1 MATVN
6 AEPMPT
12 VKRRPKDR
20 KAQIARASAE
30 AFSALGYHAVSMG
43 DIAARVGI
51 SAAALYRHSAS
62 KYQLFRDAVI
72 ALGEQLVNQT
82 AFADDAPGDTDAA
95 ELLDR
100 VIRALIDTSIA
111 NRTSGG
117 LYRWEGRYLNDED
130 QAVLMGQINL
140 VNRRLQRPLARLRPE
155 LDSWQRWTLSS
166 AALSVIGSIADHRAR
181 LPVAEIRE
189 LLRELTHAA
198 LAVELPTIAE
208 DGEAPDLGTPVAAGR
223 YEALLTAAM
232 RLFSVR
238 HYHETSM
245 EDIAAEVGMPVSGIY
260 RYFAGKAD
268 LLAASFR
275 RAADRVS
282 GDLANVLAA
291 QTDPE
296 LALRELIDAYVARS
310 FDDPELAFVYYTEWG
325 NLPVADRAILHNV
338 QVATVQAWAALVV
351 AARPELPP
359 ERARFAVHAAF
370 ALVVDLGRLVGYDNT
385 EQSRARVR
393 VLMAAVLLG
402 DPGR

>member
-1 MATVN
+1 
-6 AEPMPT
+6 
-12 VKRRPKDR
+12 
-20 KAQIARASAE
+20 
-30 AFSALGYHAVSMG
+30 
-43 DIAARVGI
+43 
-51 SAAALYRHSAS
+51 
-62 KYQLFRDAVI
+62 
-72 ALGEQLVNQT
+72 
-82 AFADDAPGDTDAA
+82 
-95 ELLDR
+95 
-100 VIRALIDTSIA
+100 
-111 NRTSGG
+111 
-117 LYRWEGRYLNDED
+117 
-130 QAVLMGQINL
+130 
-140 VNRRLQRPLARLRPE
+140 
-155 LDSWQRWTLSS
+155 
-166 AALSVIGSIADHRAR
+166 
-181 LPVAEIRE
+181 
-189 LLRELTHAA
+189 
-198 LAVELPTIAE
+198 
-208 DGEAPDLGTPVAAGR
+208 
-223 YEALLTAAM
+223 M

-282 GDLANVLAA
+282 GDLANILAA

-351 AARPELPP
+351 AARPELAP